1 MHLLIGFFTMKFVL
15 YTIQKTAERRR
26 ANEFS
31 NVLTLR

>member
-1 MHLLIGFFTMKFVL
+1 MHLLIVFYNDICAVH
-15 YTIQKTAERRR
+15 YSKTAERGR